1 MGVLVINPPNPQ
13 QNQSLTNFLPSILKN
28 CFTSHDI
35 MPIIRTT

>member
-1 MGVLVINPPNPQ
+1 MAFYLKISPNPQ